1 MNLQI
6 GKSLDDIQDM
16 FKRMDFSSRPVEP
29 KIELEVPLQNKKPS
43 VQLSRAF
50 ETAKNVL
57 GDKFFDISFDGK
69 TIKIEDKNSSKFDY
83 APMIASL
90 VEYMIQSEMNI
101 EPLPE
106 IKIKNDIEEGS
117 KFFGRTAYY
126 DPANMEIV
134 LYVHNRHPKDVVR
147 SFCHEMIHH
156 VQNLEGRLNNIQ
168 TSNTNED
175 WNLLN
180 LEKEAYLDGNITFRM
195 WEDSVK
201 NKK

>member
-16 FKRMDFSSRPVEP
+16 FNRMDFSSRPVEP
-29 KIELEVPLQNKKPS
+29 PTEIETPVIKAS
-43 VQLSRAF
+43 
-50 ETAKNVL
+50 
-57 GDKFFDISFDGK
+57 DDIKD
-69 TIKIEDKNSSKFDY
+69 FDY
-83 APMIASL
+83 APTIASL
-90 VEYMIQSEMNI
+90 IEYMIKSEMNI

-106 IKIKNDIEEGS
+106 IKIKHDLDEGN

-201 NKK
+201 NEY